1 MYGPFSV
8 MPKSRKN
15 QEFFVN
21 RSIYHIVYAFS
32 IHIYIYIYIIYIYIY
47 IYILYIYY
55 IYIYMLIYIYVG
67 LYIYKQIV
75 PFVYIQ
81 NPSLFSWS
89 LIPSSLHSL
98 HPDAAVEAEAW
109 TQNACDFLWLKD
121 AVHIYIYVYISI
133 HIHQKIYYIYILYVL
148 YTTLCCSNIH
158 NHLKRQPCQSESI

>member
-21 RSIYHIVYAFS
+21 RSIYHIVYAFY
-32 IHIYIYIYIIYIYIY
+32 IHIYIYIHNIHIYIIH
-47 IYILYIYY
+47 IL
-55 IYIYMLIYIYVG
+55 YIYMLIYIYVG

-133 HIHQKIYYIYILYVL
+133 HIHQKIYYIYTICIIYYIMLF
-148 YTTLCCSNIH
+148 
-158 NHLKRQPCQSESI
+158 